1 MLITT
6 SEQLRSLTGSFYANA
21 DFARISHIVETVQQE
36 VEKTIGHGTMTWL
49 EGDGKDSQAADACR
63 TAIAY
68 MATLRYYRL
77 NDISH
82 EDMGRKV
89 KIDHENEARPFEW
102 QLARDDRMHLEE
114 YYRALDRLIFC
125 LNDNE
130 HFKATDVYKHIST
143 LIVKNADNL
152 TWLTGIDPSPWL
164 FLRMVP
170 YLAES
175 QHFVEKAFGS
185 AFDPEQFSSFPNTD
199 EMAYAAQKA
208 VALGAIAL
216 MGRRTSLQ
224 ALPYGLM
231 KLFESDGGGNRQ
243 EAAAIDRLDD
253 YLKRLSKDQYY
264 WLNEMKILRDKASDL
279 EAAASLQMP
288 ENDPNNKF
296 MRV

>member
-1 MLITT
+1 MLIKS
-6 SEQLRSLTGSFYANA
+6 SEELRELTGSFYANA
-21 DFARISHIVETVQQE
+21 DFTRISHIVETVQRE
-36 VEKTIGHGTMTWL
+36 VARIIGQATMTWL
-49 EGDGKDSQAADACR
+49 EGDGKDSDAADACR

-114 YYRALDRLIFC
+114 YYRALDRLISC
-125 LNDNE
+125 LSDNE
-130 HFKATDVYKHIST
+130 HFIGTDACKRIGT
-143 LIVKNADNL
+143 LIIKDADSL

-164 FLRMVP
+164 FMRMVP
-170 YLAES
+170 YISES
-175 QHFVEKAFGS
+175 QRFVEKAYGQSFN
-185 AFDPEQFSSFPNTD
+185 PEDFHPFPDTD
-199 EMAYAAQKA
+199 TMEYAAQKA

-231 KLFESDGGGNRQ
+231 KIFESDGGGNRQ
-243 EAAAIDRLDD
+243 EAAALDRLDD
-253 YLKRLSKDQYY
+253 YLKHLSKDQHY
-264 WLNEMKILRDKASDL
+264 WLNEMKTLRDEEAGL
-279 EAAASLQMP
+279 EPVPHLQMP
-288 ENDPNNKF
+288 ENDQKNKF

>member
-1 MLITT
+1 MLIKS
-6 SEQLRSLTGSFYANA
+6 SEELRELTGSFYANA
-21 DFARISHIVETVQQE
+21 DFTRISHIVETVQRE
-36 VEKTIGHGTMTWL
+36 VATIIGQATMTWL
-49 EGDGKDSQAADACR
+49 ESDGKDSDAADACR

-114 YYRALDRLIFC
+114 YYRALDRLVFC

-130 HFKATDVYKHIST
+130 HFMATDICKHIDT
-143 LIVKNADNL
+143 LIVKDADCL
-152 TWLTGIDPSPWL
+152 TWLTGVDPSPWL
-164 FLRMVP
+164 FLRLVP
-170 YLAES
+170 NLAES
-175 QHFVEKAFGS
+175 QRFVEKAFGS
-185 AFDPEQFSSFPNTD
+185 VFDPEDFPHFPDTD
-199 EMAYAAQKA
+199 TMMYAAQKA

-253 YLKRLSKDQYY
+253 YLKHLSSQQHY
-264 WLNEMKILRDKASDL
+264 WLNEMKTLRDESRNL
-279 EAAASLQMP
+279 EQATRLQMP
-288 ENDPNNKF
+288 ENDPHDKF
-296 MRV
+296 MRL